1 MVLLETHEEVP
12 RAEVGAFIQ
21 QRLDEGAIVFVVTA
35 NPDGLTCRVCVQR
48 D

>member
-1 MVLLETHEEVP
+1 MVLLESHEKVL
-12 RAEVGAFIQ
+12 RAEVGAFVQ
-21 QRLDEGAIVFVVTA
+21 KCVNEGAIVLVVTL